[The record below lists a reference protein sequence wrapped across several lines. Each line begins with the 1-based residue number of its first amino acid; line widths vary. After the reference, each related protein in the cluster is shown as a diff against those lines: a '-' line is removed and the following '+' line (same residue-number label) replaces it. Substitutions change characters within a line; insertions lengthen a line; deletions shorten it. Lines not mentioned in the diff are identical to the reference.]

1 MRRFLKITTI
11 LFLISFSIIIILA
24 NNNFIFCR
32 EVKNYDA
39 VFEIIGTN
47 IIITHS
53 PTGIKYNLFVR
64 DINSPNEI
72 HYINVMSSV
81 YTVCGIG
88 QLAIFNVQVIETFFG
103 QVKTIIT
110 FKTLGQ
116 KAVKP
121 PCETKQNLLQNFK
134 GKFYKG

>member
-1 MRRFLKITTI
+1 MPLTKSILFDIFKIFQEKGKKCCMRRFLKITTI

-88 QLAIFNVQVIETFFG
+88 
-103 QVKTIIT
+103 
-110 FKTLGQ
+110 
-116 KAVKP
+116 
-121 PCETKQNLLQNFK
+121 
-134 GKFYKG
+134 